1 MAYKI
6 KITPTAF
13 NDLQNS
19 IDYYNKQQKGLG
31 IKFNNVIQ
39 ITFIE
44 LKKEPASGSF
54 IYDSVRYKVIKKFP
68 YIILYE
74 LINHNTIAVYRI
86 FNTFQNPFWI
96 SDNA

>member
-6 KITPTAF
+6 KITPSAF

-31 IKFNNVIQ
+31 KKFNTTIQ
-39 ITFIE
+39 TTFTQ
-44 LKKEPASGSF
+44 LKKVPASGSF
-54 IYDSVRYKVIKKFP
+54 MYDTVRYRVIKKFP

-74 LINHNTIAVYRI
+74 LTDHNTIAVYRI
-86 FNTFQNPFWI
+86 FNTSQNPFWLND
-96 SDNA
+96 ST

>member
-1 MAYKI
+1 MAYTI

-31 IKFNNVIQ
+31 KKFNTAIQ
-39 ITFIE
+39 NAFTQ
-44 LKKEPASGSF
+44 LKRVPASGSF
-54 IYDSVRYKVIKKFP
+54 MYDNVRYRVISKFP

-74 LINHNTIAVYRI
+74 LTAHDTIAVYRV
-86 FNTFQNPFWI
+86 FNTSQNPFWVQ
-96 SDNA
+96 DNP

>member
-13 NDLQNS
+13 QDIQNS

-39 ITFIE
+39 NTFIE
-44 LKKEPASGSF
+44 LKNVPASGSF
-54 IYDSVRYKVIKKFP
+54 VYDSVRYRVIKKFP

-74 LINHNTIAVYRI
+74 LIDHNTIAVYRI
-86 FNTFQNPFWI
+86 FNTSQNPFWI
-96 SDNA
+96 GDSE